1 MGFAQLLNKTCVIRR
16 FTSSSNDAHG
26 NPVKVWSDLATD
38 IACRL
43 QPRRGREAVQPTQV
57 VVGSHVLFLEIGT
70 DITERDRV
78 VVATLTYEVLFVG
91 DAAGQGHHLEVDLE
105 LVKE

>member
-1 MGFAQLLNKTCVIRR
+1 MGFKQLLNATGTIRR
-16 FTSSSNDAHG
+16 FNSSSKDMHG

-38 IACRL
+38 VPCRL

-57 VVGSHVLFLEIGT
+57 VVGTHVLFLEIGT
-70 DITERDRV
+70 DITERDRFV
-78 VVATLTYEVLFVG
+78 FAPDTYEVLFVG